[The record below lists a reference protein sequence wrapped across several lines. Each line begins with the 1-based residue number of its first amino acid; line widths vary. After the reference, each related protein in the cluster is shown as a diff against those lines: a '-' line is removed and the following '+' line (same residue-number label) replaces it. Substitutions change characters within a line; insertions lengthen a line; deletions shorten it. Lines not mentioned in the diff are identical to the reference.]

1 MSIPDQGSG
10 RSPHLSKPSRAF
22 LDIVLIL
29 RRNIS
34 TMYKRQI
41 LGKIA
46 QSKKSILLL
55 GPRQTGKS
63 TLLKNIDVDLK
74 INLALEREY
83 IRYLRQPGL
92 LEEEV
97 LSIKKSKK
105 RILIDEAQRI
115 PSLLNTAQALI
126 DDQSC
131 QFYLTGSSARKLRR
145 GQANL
150 LPGRIHQYWLGPLT
164 YLELGEDFDL
174 PRALSLGC
182 LPGVWC
188 EAVEEAEKTLDTYA
202 QTYIKEEIQAEA
214 LTKNLEGFSR
224 YLYSIASWSG
234 RLVDHAKI
242 CTEAEIERTT
252 ASRYFEILE
261 DTLLVNRV
269 EPFSGKAVLGGVRR
283 ITRHPKFYFFD
294 QGVLNAL
301 LQNFKVDELRKGLM
315 FEHFI
320 FNQILSIAKSTDKLS
335 KLKISFYRTERGAE
349 VDFIVEV
356 NHQLF
361 ALEVK
366 ASRNVGSGDLT
377 GLKSFSA

>member
-1 MSIPDQGSG
+1 M
-10 RSPHLSKPSRAF
+10 
-22 LDIVLIL
+22 
-29 RRNIS
+29 
-34 TMYKRQI
+34 
-41 LGKIA
+41 
-46 QSKKSILLL
+46 
-55 GPRQTGKS
+55 
-63 TLLKNIDVDLK
+63 
-74 INLALEREY
+74 
-83 IRYLRQPGL
+83 
-92 LEEEV
+92 
-97 LSIKKSKK
+97 
-105 RILIDEAQRI
+105 
-115 PSLLNTAQALI
+115 
-126 DDQSC
+126 
-131 QFYLTGSSARKLRR
+131 
-145 GQANL
+145 
-150 LPGRIHQYWLGPLT
+150 
-164 YLELGEDFDL
+164 
-174 PRALSLGC
+174 
-182 LPGVWC
+182 
-188 EAVEEAEKTLDTYA
+188 
-202 QTYIKEEIQAEA
+202 
-214 LTKNLEGFSR
+214 
-224 YLYSIASWSG
+224 
-234 RLVDHAKI
+234 DHAKI

-366 ASRNVGSGDLT
+366 ASRNVSSGDLT
-377 GLKSFSA
+377 GLKSFSEYLGNKKIHKRVLCIDSKPRLIDGVEILPWQKGLEELFA